1 MPLAR
6 PTTETAMPKYMT
18 FFSYTPEAWKAMLGN
33 PQDRAAAAKTLYESV
48 GGTVESFYWVF
59 GEHDGVVIGEL
70 PDAAS
75 AGGLSVA
82 ISASGAIANVT
93 THRLLDAGERDALI
107 ENANT
112 ALGSYSPP
120 TG

>member
-1 MPLAR
+1 
-6 PTTETAMPKYMT
+6 MPKYMI

-33 PQDRAAAAKTLYESV
+33 PQDRAAAARTLTEAL
-48 GGTVESFYWVF
+48 GGTMESFYWMF
-59 GEHDGVVIGEL
+59 GEYDGVAIGDL

-82 ISASGAIANVT
+82 VSSSGAFSKVT
-93 THRLLDAGERDALI
+93 THRLLDAGERDALV

-120 TG
+120 TD